1 MDWLFLAVLYLPL
14 VTIIYVVG
22 NLERGHQVFLPVP
35 FIFAIFPLLIEMAVS
50 ANLDIGLWPA
60 AVLNYAGACSVFYLR
75 TEKIDLSV

>member
-50 ANLDIGLWPA
+50 AKLDIGLWPA
-60 AVLNYAGACSVFYLR
+60 AVLNYAVACSVFSLR
-75 TEKIDLSV
+75 TEIDLSV